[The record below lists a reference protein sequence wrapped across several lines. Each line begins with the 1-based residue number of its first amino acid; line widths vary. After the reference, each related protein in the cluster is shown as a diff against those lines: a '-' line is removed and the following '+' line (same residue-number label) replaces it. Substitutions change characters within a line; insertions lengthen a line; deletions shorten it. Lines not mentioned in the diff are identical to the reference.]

1 LRRVLLIWPKRI
13 DCPSLKT
20 CGCIRIRHT
29 EVQWPR
35 LRCGSTLNMGGG
47 VVRLLPRKF
56 GTREH
61 GHSHSNPG
69 RHIPADHCSD
79 GVNWFVQMHQR
90 NSRSWEA
97 ILARMSPACRLAYT
111 SSAPSEA
118 LRRHWAQTPRAAFR
132 DAGALMEM
140 AEYAERNLLGEDPAK
155 LQDIRHAALQLRLAS
170 TGAMI
175 RRFSLR

>member
-13 DCPSLKT
+13 DCPSLK
-20 CGCIRIRHT
+20 
-29 EVQWPR
+29 
-35 LRCGSTLNMGGG
+35 
-47 VVRLLPRKF
+47 
-56 GTREH
+56 
-61 GHSHSNPG
+61 
-69 RHIPADHCSD
+69 PADVSEFVTRKCNGLASD
-79 GVNWFVQMHQR
+79 AGLPSTWEGELSAFSRVSSGRESTAILIPIQVAIFLLITAVMVNWFVQMHQR